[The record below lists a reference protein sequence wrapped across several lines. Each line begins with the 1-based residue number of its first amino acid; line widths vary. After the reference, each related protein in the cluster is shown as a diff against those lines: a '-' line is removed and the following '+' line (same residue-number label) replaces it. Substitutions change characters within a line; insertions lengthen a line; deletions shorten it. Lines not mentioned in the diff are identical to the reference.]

1 MQNRNPIS
9 YSLWLIPEPTLNKKL
24 KLIIDLLAHKYKG
37 PRFPPH
43 ITLLHDFKYE
53 KLDFRE
59 KIKNIVNQIQPFN
72 VFFKKVRYKN
82 EFFES
87 LFLDVRIDKQLHYAR
102 KIVSQD
108 LECEEKK
115 YNPHLSLLYGNYNE
129 IEKQKM
135 VSLIKPIP
143 NFFLVDRIFL
153 AHNNEVKLKW
163 KVIEEFNLCGKN
175 K

>member
-24 KLIIDLLAHKYKG
+24 KLIIDTLADKYKG
-37 PRFPPH
+37 PKFPPH
-43 ITLLHDFKYE
+43 ITLSHDFKYE
-53 KLDFRE
+53 KLDFKK
-59 KIKNIVNQIQPFN
+59 KIKNIVSQIQPFN
-72 VFFKKVRYKN
+72 VFFKKLNYKN

-87 LFLDVRIDKQLHYAR
+87 LFLDVQIDKSLHSAR
-102 KIVSQD
+102 RIASKN
-108 LECEEKK
+108 LKCEEKN
-115 YNPHLSLLYGNYNE
+115 YNPHLSLLYGDYSE
-129 IEKQKM
+129 TEKHKI
-135 VSLIKPIP
+135 VSSISSIP
-143 NFFLVDRIFL
+143 NLFLVDRIFL